1 VPSKNA
7 DLDITFETRSPADV
21 DLILEKLHAAR
32 YTTSV
37 LETTARSV
45 I

>member
-7 DLDITFETRSPADV
+7 ELDITVETRSPADV
-21 DLILEKLHAAR
+21 DRIVAKLHAAS
-32 YTTSV
+32 YLTSV
-37 LETTARSV
+37 LETTAKSQ